1 MGEGIYMYA
10 CVCKYICTLNLQI
23 EVVNQLIGDVYIYIY
38 ICLYIG
44 VHSKRYTNSIMW
56 LLCDINCKYKVGPLV
71 HNGTRGV
78 MRNRRYAERAC
89 RETVRADGLPLSSL
103 ILPCIVD

>member
-1 MGEGIYMYA
+1 MGEGIYLYA

-44 VHSKRYTNSIMW
+44 VHSKR
-56 LLCDINCKYKVGPLV
+56 
-71 HNGTRGV
+71 
-78 MRNRRYAERAC
+78 
-89 RETVRADGLPLSSL
+89 
-103 ILPCIVD
+103 